1 MVRDGFVVGGWRRA
15 LGPKKVTVTVTLLL
29 PLDAREREAL
39 AAEAE
44 AFGRFFGLPADL
56 RVIEG

>member
-1 MVRDGFVVGGWRRA
+1 M
-15 LGPKKVTVTVTLLL
+15 TVTLLL

-44 AFGRFFGLPADL
+44 AFGRFFGLPAEL
-56 RVIEG
+56 RVVDG